1 MGPHFSVAPTYRAG
15 GNEDA
20 KGRGAQCRGA
30 QGGLPRALLSRAGLS
45 RAGLLRAG
53 LPSASLLGCNKK
65 LRKLFILIVWIKIQN
80 EDFPQI
86 KY

>member
-20 KGRGAQCRGA
+20 KGRGAQGRGA
-30 QGGLPRALLSRAGLS
+30 QGGLPRAGLS

-80 EDFPQI
+80 EDFTQI
-86 KY
+86 QY